1 MRPLQSNKIEKK
13 LGGTMCLM
21 PKRVGR
27 IFKILTILSHKISL
41 FGFLTCC
48 MDEMSPL
55 EVFGSDLASIFL
67 NLGQIEQKLFKN
79 AENLKL
85 TVTLSF

>member
-1 MRPLQSNKIEKK
+1 
-13 LGGTMCLM
+13 
-21 PKRVGR
+21 
-27 IFKILTILSHKISL
+27 
-41 FGFLTCC
+41 

>member
-1 MRPLQSNKIEKK
+1 
-13 LGGTMCLM
+13 
-21 PKRVGR
+21 
-27 IFKILTILSHKISL
+27 
-41 FGFLTCC
+41 

-55 EVFGSDLASIFL
+55 EVFGSDLASIFF